1 MRGLIKR
8 EEKHEPPP
16 SPCAL
21 FTLNW
26 MKGKETHAFFQ
37 LKENK
42 RAPATGMVYL
52 EVCLDGS
59 LAVCS
64 LSSFVSLQCSER
76 KERSVNETKG
86 EGNTHQGQRLP
97 PSNPKVN
104 FPNGSHNNQ
113 PPIQDLSS
121 CSPLFQSSQTAAPSF
136 YSFILCFNLM
146 KET

>member
-42 RAPATGMVYL
+42 RAPATGWFIWGVSWRFPGC
-52 EVCLDGS
+52 V
-59 LAVCS
+59 S